1 MDPHPIQA
9 KTFENTTN
17 PHIVIVAIDYDFS
30 FKVTI
35 MNEEDPIPEVPKYIG
50 SPDIPGFVDIA
61 SAIEAGVN
69 ILAAQQGE
77 DASDF
82 LYTHGFFIARALGQE
97 SKEVS
102 EAYTV
107 GRLYK
112 GLYEL
117 YIPRYSTDIDCF
129 IAEALSAIDDAL
141 TLGVELALNLPIAA
155 GKLANG
161 FPAIHYML
169 RTIDPDEY
177 AEYLSDKFHLLYT
190 LGAPEDE
197 TPLMLEFLVADERGV
212 FRDSRGELV
221 L

>member
-1 MDPHPIQA
+1 MSE
-9 KTFENTTN
+9 ENN
-17 PHIVIVAIDYDFS
+17 PP
-30 FKVTI
+30 
-35 MNEEDPIPEVPKYIG
+35 EIPQYIG
-50 SPDIPGFVDIA
+50 SPEVPGFTDIA
-61 SAIEAGVN
+61 SAIETGVS
-69 ILAAQQGE
+69 ILAANQGE

-97 SKEVS
+97 KQEVS

-117 YIPRYSTDIDCF
+117 YIPRYSTDIDYF
-129 IAEALSAIDDAL
+129 IADALSAVDDAL
-141 TLGVELALNLPIAA
+141 SLGVELALNLPIAA

-161 FPAIHYML
+161 FPALHYML
-169 RTIDPDEY
+169 RPIDPDEY
-177 AEYLSDKFHLLYT
+177 AEYLCDKFPLLYT